1 MMEGFDP
8 LWIGINIIVLLFS
21 VSLHESAHAWMAE
34 KRGDPTGR
42 LMGRISMNP
51 LRHADLVGS
60 FLVPMIGVFT
70 GAPVFGWA
78 KPVPVNSAYLRDFR
92 RDQLF
97 IAAAGPVSNLMAAA
111 GFLLVYK
118 VLSFSGFILGMI
130 PGIIAG
136 PLILLCQVGIL
147 LNIILAVFNLIPVP
161 PLDGS
166 WVLIGILP
174 PNLAVYVDKIRPYGF
189 GILILLLMTG
199 GIGYILRPV
208 LDSVMFLI
216 R

>member
-1 MMEGFDP
+1 MTEGLDF
-8 LWIGINIIVLLFS
+8 LWIGINILVLLFS

-42 LMGRISMNP
+42 LMGRISINP

-60 FLVPMIGVFT
+60 FLVPMIGIFT

-78 KPVPVNSAYLRDFR
+78 KPVPVNPANLRDFR
-92 RDQLF
+92 KDQLF
-97 IAAAGPVSNLMAAA
+97 IAAAGPVSNLLAAG

-118 VLSFSGFILGMI
+118 FLRAAVFLVDIVPGFILA
-130 PGIIAG
+130 PVVVF
-136 PLILLCQVGIL
+136 CQVGVL

-166 WVLIGILP
+166 WVLIGLLP

-199 GIGYILRPV
+199 GIGYVLRPV
-208 LDSVMFLI
+208 LNSVMFLI

>member
-1 MMEGFDP
+1 MMEGLDP
-8 LWIGINIIVLLFS
+8 IWIGINIIVLLFS

-78 KPVPVNSAYLRDFR
+78 KPVPVNSSFLRDFR

-118 VLSFSGFILGMI
+118 ILSFSGFILGMI
-130 PGIIAG
+130 PGIIAA
-136 PLILLCQVGIL
+136 PLILLCQVGVI

-166 WVLIGILP
+166 WVLIGLLP
-174 PNLAVYVDKIRPYGF
+174 PHLAVYVDKIRPYGF

-208 LDSVMFLI
+208 LNSVMFLI

>member
-8 LWIGINIIVLLFS
+8 IWIGINIVVLLFS

-78 KPVPVNSAYLRDFR
+78 KPVPVNSSYLRDFR

-118 VLSFSGFILGMI
+118 ALIFSGFILEML
-130 PGIIAG
+130 PGIIAA
-136 PLILLCQVGIL
+136 PLILLCQVGVL

-166 WVLIGILP
+166 WVLIGLLP

-199 GIGYILRPV
+199 GIGYLLRPV

>member
-1 MMEGFDP
+1 MEGLDP
-8 LWIGINIIVLLFS
+8 IWIGINIIVLLFS

-78 KPVPVNSAYLRDFR
+78 KPVPVNSSFLRDFR

-118 VLSFSGFILGMI
+118 ILSFSGFILGML
-130 PGIIAG
+130 PGIIAA
-136 PLILLCQVGIL
+136 PLILLCQVGVI

-166 WVLIGILP
+166 WVLIGLLP
-174 PNLAVYVDKIRPYGF
+174 PHLAVYVDKIRPYGF

-208 LDSVMFLI
+208 LNSVMFLI